1 LNVSFSLQNVLL
13 QSEEELMSKRASEL
27 VSEGAAS
34 KPKKTIGKMK
44 VQGTRHIHLFH
55 LNTVSAAIFCLLL
68 MKISR
73 KLVHPIGCWIVA
85 CAQFGLIQKMPLGIN
100 LT

>member
-1 LNVSFSLQNVLL
+1 MSFVVLLNVTLEEALTFLNVSFSLQNVLL

-44 VQGTRHIHLFH
+44 VQGAKSIYSFH
-55 LNTVSAAIFCLLL
+55 LHTLSVWYFWFIIHEDL
-68 MKISR
+68 
-73 KLVHPIGCWIVA
+73 
-85 CAQFGLIQKMPLGIN
+85 
-100 LT
+100 